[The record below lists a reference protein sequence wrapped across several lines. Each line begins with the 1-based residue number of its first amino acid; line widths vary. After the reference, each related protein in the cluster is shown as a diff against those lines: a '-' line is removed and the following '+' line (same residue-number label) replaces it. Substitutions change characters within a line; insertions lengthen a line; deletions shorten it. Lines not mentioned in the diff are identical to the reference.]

1 MTTVNLN
8 LEDELVA
15 LLRVEN
21 ESVERAARELIALEL
36 YRRGSLSSGKAAE
49 LLGMSRLEFIQHAGR
64 LGIPHL
70 VMTED
75 EWQAERDRCQ
85 AL

>member
-1 MTTVNLN
+1 MTTVSLN
-8 LEDELVA
+8 LDDELVA

-21 ESVERAARELIALEL
+21 QPLDRAARELITLEF

-49 LLGMSRLEFIQHAGR
+49 LLGMSRLEFIQHAGH

-70 VMTED
+70 AMTED

>member
-1 MTTVNLN
+1 MTRVNLN

-15 LLRVEN
+15 LLRVANQPLEH
-21 ESVERAARELIALEL
+21 AARELITLEL

-49 LLGMSRLEFIQHAGR
+49 LLGMSRLEFIQHASF

-70 VMTED
+70 TMTED